1 MDQPVT
7 PITQPRGDFIVS
19 PSRYPGKGRPN
30 FTGSITMPGSDT
42 KMRASVWKNEYRDDK
57 TGELITYYSGQTAE
71 YSYNDSIED
80 QLEKIGSSANGK
92 TLEEANLSVKA
103 NRFVIFKNN
112 TKDYSVEK
120 HGEGKPDFWGR
131 WNPGH
136 GDKLVAIG
144 VWARKNKETGQLIL
158 SGQTQYPLT
167 KEEVEQMRMSDQQHD
182 ALETFGDSKPAAPR
196 RRGGRAA

>member
-7 PITQPRGDFIVS
+7 PIQQPRGDFIVS
-19 PSRYPGKGRPN
+19 PSRYPGNGRPH
-30 FTGSITMPGSDT
+30 FTGRISLPGTDS
-42 KMRASVWKNEYRDDK
+42 KVRASVWKNEYKDDK
-57 TGELITYYSGQTAE
+57 TGELITYYSGQTTE
-71 YSYNDSIED
+71 YSYSDSVED
-80 QLEKIGSSANGK
+80 QLEKIGSSQTSR
-92 TLEEANLSVKA
+92 TLEEANLSVKP
-103 NRFVIFKNN
+103 NRLVIFKNN
-112 TKDYSVEK
+112 TKDYSIEK

-131 WNPGH
+131 WNPGT

-158 SGQTQYPLT
+158 SGGTQYPLT

-182 ALETFGDSKPAAPR
+182 ALETMGETKPTGR